1 MNPVT
6 IFLTIG
12 AAYFVLVAYGVVR
25 TRKRHLPVQIRIA
38 GAAAQVVL
46 PPLILFAALLTTRS
60 AQLIEGWGVM
70 LVMLMVA
77 GALLAICTDMIA
89 RRVLP

>member
-1 MNPVT
+1 MSP
-6 IFLTIG
+6 IALFLTLG

-25 TRKRHLPVQIRIA
+25 TRKAGLPKQIRLTGTI
-38 GAAAQVVL
+38 AQVLL
-46 PPLILFAALLTTRS
+46 PPLLMFAVLLTTGS

-70 LVMLMVA
+70 LIMLLIA

>member
-1 MNPVT
+1 MNDIT

-12 AAYFVLVAYGVVR
+12 SAYLVLVAYGVVR
-25 TRKRHLPVQIRIA
+25 TRKGNLPKQVRLA
-38 GAAAQVVL
+38 GAATQVII
-46 PPLILFAALLTTRS
+46 PPLVMFGALLLTRD
-60 AQLIEGWGVM
+60 ANLIEGWGVM

-77 GALLAICTDMIA
+77 GALLAICTDMVA